1 MTINNNNLNTPD
13 SLHLLVISSFY
24 HDILLD
30 VQCEL
35 SLIINKDV
43 HQQLFTH
50 DIVKLTIANLSVV
63 DLNDILLNYPFLIKS
78 FVKDKLTNKTVN
90 DGTSHYFY
98 ANFIII
104 YLIELFFLINN
115 KLDDLSLY
123 LKAIRIPKNK
133 AYMQELTVIYNSLK
147 S

>member
-1 MTINNNNLNTPD
+1 MTINNNNLNTLD
-13 SLHLLVISSFY
+13 SLHLLVVSSFY
-24 HDILLD
+24 QDILLD

-50 DIVKLTIANLSVV
+50 DIVKLNIANLSVV

-115 KLDDLSLY
+115 KLDDLALY